1 MVPSVG
7 VAQAHGDR
15 QVVASALIGLV
26 HQPFCT
32 DHTVHLTPRTMDL
45 RTHLLRQVADGRPG
59 MCRRRPTYER
69 VGRR

>member
-15 QVVASALIGLV
+15 QVVARALIEVV
-26 HQPFCT
+26 HKPAPT

-45 RTHLLRQVADGRPG
+45 RAH
-59 MCRRRPTYER
+59 
-69 VGRR
+69 

>member
-15 QVVASALIGLV
+15 QVVAHALMEVV

-45 RTHLLRQVADGRPG
+45 RAH
-59 MCRRRPTYER
+59 
-69 VGRR
+69 